1 MHDAVGLT
9 SLSTLVLASMLAL
22 PSVSA
27 RVLFYDPAFGDP
39 SLTEAGPSPAT
50 GLTPVGTTGTQYVGV
65 HYWFENGR
73 GDKFAD
79 PIGAGAGSRVTLHV
93 RGNTSAFLTVW
104 MSDSGH
110 ASVELTSRTHAGPEG
125 RWTGYLLA
133 ADQEL
138 VVAREFVVDSTV
150 NDPERVIIFLAR
162 SQTEQVD
169 SMSGAREKLERIAA
183 RNATDDESVLVRG
196 VDRSTPGQIGTYIVH
211 RAGGQTGGEIVM
223 TSQAPRAGVSS
234 LLPVISQ
241 GRQ

>member
-1 MHDAVGLT
+1 
-9 SLSTLVLASMLAL
+9 
-22 PSVSA
+22 
-27 RVLFYDPAFGDP
+27 
-39 SLTEAGPSPAT
+39 
-50 GLTPVGTTGTQYVGV
+50 
-65 HYWFENGR
+65 
-73 GDKFAD
+73 
-79 PIGAGAGSRVTLHV
+79 
-93 RGNTSAFLTVW
+93 
-104 MSDSGH
+104 
-110 ASVELTSRTHAGPEG
+110 
-125 RWTGYLLA
+125 
-133 ADQEL
+133 
-138 VVAREFVVDSTV
+138 
-150 NDPERVIIFLAR
+150 VIIFLAR